1 MIVGI
6 ERLRVRRAGLAR
18 ARRLN
23 VLVNQVSPFIPVPW
37 SIERFVENIAADR
50 NRPIALM
57 AHPLAPDA
65 ASGWWLKTAKADY
78 IVHSADCRSVER
90 REAVISHEI
99 AHILLGHEPAG
110 LAPAGSSL
118 SPEVAARFM
127 NRTAYSDE
135 LEHEAETLAMM
146 MLSAC
151 HAVQPA
157 QGETGVRLSH
167 RLR

>member
-1 MIVGI
+1 MEGMK
-6 ERLRVRRAGLAR
+6 RLRARRAGLAR
-18 ARRLN
+18 ARRLD
-23 VLVNQVSPFIPVPW
+23 VLVNQISPLIPVPW
-37 SIERFVENIAADR
+37 SIERFVANIASHR
-50 NRPIALM
+50 NRPIALI

-65 ASGWWLKTAKADY
+65 ASGWWLKTAKSDY
-78 IVHSADCRSVER
+78 IVHSTECRSVER

-110 LAPAGSSL
+110 RAPAGSAL

-135 LEHEAETLAMM
+135 LEYEAETLAMM
-146 MLSAC
+146 MLSEC

-157 QGETGVRLSH
+157 QGETGVRFSH